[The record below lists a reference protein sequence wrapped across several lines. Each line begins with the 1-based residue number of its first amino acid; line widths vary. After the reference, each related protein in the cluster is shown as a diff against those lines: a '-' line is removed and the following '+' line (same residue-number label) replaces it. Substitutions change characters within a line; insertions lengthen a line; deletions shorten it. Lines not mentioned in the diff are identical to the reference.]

1 MIMARETE
9 FLSIHAPNALNRAVQ
24 IVRAGGLIIFP
35 TDTLYGI
42 AANPFDP
49 QALHALYLA
58 KDRPENKAI
67 PVLLAEPSQ
76 ANAFIQPPS
85 ARVKAI
91 MDAFW
96 PGALTLVLSKAGG
109 LPKELSPYPT
119 LALRV
124 PDHPLAQE
132 LLALTGPLAVTSANL
147 SGGENP
153 RSGRTVYEL
162 MRGRAD
168 LVLDGGVLESGKA
181 STIVD
186 CSGPQPILLRE
197 GPMAFAE
204 IQKVWGS
211 A

>member
-1 MIMARETE
+1 MIMPRETE
-9 FLSIHAPNALNRAVQ
+9 FLSIHAPNALDRAVQ

-42 AANPFDP
+42 GATPFDP
-49 QALHALYLA
+49 QALHALYMA

-67 PVLLAEPSQ
+67 PVLLAESSQ
-76 ANAFIQPPS
+76 ADAFIMPPS
-85 ARVKAI
+85 SRVKAL
-91 MDAFW
+91 MSVFW
-96 PGALTLVLSKAGG
+96 PGALTLVLAKAGG
-109 LPKELSPYPT
+109 LPEELSPYPT

-124 PDHPLAQE
+124 PDHPLAQA
-132 LLALTGPLAVTSANL
+132 LLSLTGPLAVTSANL

-153 RSGRTVYEL
+153 RSGRDVYEL

-197 GPMAFAE
+197 GPVAFAE
-204 IQKVWGS
+204 VQKVWGS
-211 A
+211 V